1 MKKTLAAI
9 AVIIVSGCTVQIGGG
24 ESESAATTTTVAKTT
39 TTTSST
45 TTTTT
50 VPELT
55 AEEQYLLDVAEFTSL
70 GLLYDDFTILEFG
83 RMVCEYFSLGGD
95 SEGLATIIYEA
106 GLANNSSED
115 LMLDFAG
122 AAGLAVTNLC
132 PEWSYKV

>member
-1 MKKTLAAI
+1 MKKTLATIAI
-9 AVIIVSGCTVQIGGG
+9 IIASGCTVQIGGG
-24 ESESAATTTTVAKTT
+24 EEAAPTTTVAKTT

-50 VPELT
+50 TTLPEPT
-55 AEEQYLLDVAEFTSL
+55 TEEQYLLDVAAFTSL

-95 SEGLATIIYEA
+95 SEGLAAIIYEA

-115 LMLDFAG
+115 LMMDFAG

>member
-1 MKKTLAAI
+1 MKKSLALAAAI
-9 AVIIVSGCTVQIGGG
+9 LVSGCTVQIGGSD
-24 ESESAATTTTVAKTT
+24 EAQPATTTTVAKTT

-50 VPELT
+50 LPPVT

-95 SEGLATIIYEA
+95 SEGLAAIIYEA

-115 LMLDFAG
+115 LMMDFAG